1 MPVPDRV
8 VESGMSEEIDEA
20 FISIVFLVVQA
31 QTFFSTCSAFPY
43 FCLLAVASN
52 LLAMASNLL
61 AVASNLLAMASNILA
76 MA

>member
-31 QTFFSTCSAFPY
+31 QTFFSGGAWFGMLSLRGWWCAY
-43 FCLLAVASN
+43 
-52 LLAMASNLL
+52 
-61 AVASNLLAMASNILA
+61 
-76 MA
+76 